1 MRRLI
6 FAAWTL
12 FIVNA
17 GGIFAIAI
25 VAVNSTSLTSRDLL
39 LGLAEVA
46 ALPLAA
52 LFAVLGFSTVYAS
65 RAGLWICLA
74 LGAVPLILW
83 LGMMVAQAPA

>member
-6 FAAWTL
+6 LAAWTL
-12 FIVNA
+12 FIVDA

-25 VAVNSTSLTSRDLL
+25 VAVNSASLRTRELL
-39 LGLAEVA
+39 LDLAEVA

-52 LFAVLGFSTVYAS
+52 LFTVLGLSTVYES

-74 LGAVPLILW
+74 LAAVPLILW
-83 LGMMVAQAPA
+83 LGMMLAQAPA

>member
-6 FAAWTL
+6 FTAWTL
-12 FIVNA
+12 FIVDA
-17 GGIFAIAI
+17 GGIFAISI
-25 VAVNSTSLTSRDLL
+25 VAVNSASLTSRDLL

-52 LFAVLGFSTVYAS
+52 LFAILGFSTVYES

-83 LGMMVAQAPA
+83 LGMMMAQAPA